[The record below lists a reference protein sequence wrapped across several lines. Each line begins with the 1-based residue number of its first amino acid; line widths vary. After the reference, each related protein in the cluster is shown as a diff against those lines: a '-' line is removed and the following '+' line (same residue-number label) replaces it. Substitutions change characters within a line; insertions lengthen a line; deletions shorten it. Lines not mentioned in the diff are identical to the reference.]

1 VVRESECLSVM
12 RMLRWFRDPS
22 GCTAVSMSSC
32 QPRASKKFIREI
44 AQTDCRLLI
53 VKKDLPIDGAHS
65 DRAASW
71 PKLRSWV
78 ASLRICDEH
87 PVGSLPL
94 R

>member
-1 VVRESECLSVM
+1 
-12 RMLRWFRDPS
+12 
-22 GCTAVSMSSC
+22 
-32 QPRASKKFIREI
+32 
-44 AQTDCRLLI
+44 
-53 VKKDLPIDGAHS
+53 LPIDGARS

>member
-1 VVRESECLSVM
+1 MLERHADVTLVSRPQRLHRRFNVLMPAESVE
-12 RMLRWFRDPS
+12 
-22 GCTAVSMSSC
+22 
-32 QPRASKKFIREI
+32 KFIREI

-53 VKKDLPIDGAHS
+53 VKKDLPIDGARS